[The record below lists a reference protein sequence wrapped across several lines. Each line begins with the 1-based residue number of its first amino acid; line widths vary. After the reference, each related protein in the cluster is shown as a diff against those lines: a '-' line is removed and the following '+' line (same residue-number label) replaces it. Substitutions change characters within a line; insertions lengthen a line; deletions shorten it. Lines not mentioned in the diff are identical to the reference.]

1 MKIINLT
8 YSLLKFI
15 LDASG
20 TLWPDK
26 WIYKFKKQIDDKCL
40 VYFQK
45 LHVADNDAF
54 AIQVRPVLYAIA
66 GLITLEAFILNM
78 IPVLSHSVFIKE
90 MIFTGFFIYLI
101 TTNGFLSKK
110 ELNTKLQTTYTKEK
124 QIFKYLLYTVVGIL
138 VVVIVLNLLLNPI
151 YKGKELNDVLFLQV
165 AWDIINP
172 IPVRLYLM
180 VGSLFLLPYAFYLLQ
195 FGFARFVIWVFR
207 KVIALTLQKSSKE
220 PLKIITL
227 IVAAILIV
235 EGVLAFFL

>member
-165 AWDIINP
+165 A
-172 IPVRLYLM
+172 
-180 VGSLFLLPYAFYLLQ
+180 
-195 FGFARFVIWVFR
+195 
-207 KVIALTLQKSSKE
+207 
-220 PLKIITL
+220 
-227 IVAAILIV
+227 
-235 EGVLAFFL
+235 